1 MGLFGKS
8 KKAEDRAIKYNFKE
22 DPDDL
27 KNQIKN
33 IMDLGR
39 LYTRNEDYASAKEQF
54 DSAFEILKQME
65 CYPRSYDGRSL
76 LGLRWQI
83 TSGLSYVYYFKGD
96 IASALDG
103 RLQEKQLRLQIRE
116 LDTRANPELAI
127 YDVKQLIIVNTS
139 IADCYRQLKDYQNAL
154 EYASEAL
161 VQCTE
166 ATKKWGLLEFA
177 DCYFSSDAAMAFI
190 LYDMGD
196 FEKAL
201 TYCQEFINICEML
214 PEYLKTKEG
223 KDCYK
228 QMIKLHDLFQETVTD
243 T

>member
-8 KKAEDRAIKYNFKE
+8 KKAEDQGIKYTYE
-22 DPDDL
+22 DPNDL
-27 KNQIKN
+27 ENRIKN
-33 IMDLGR
+33 IVDLGD
-39 LYTRNEDYASAKEQF
+39 LYTRNKDYTSAKEQY

-65 CYPRSYDGRSL
+65 CYPRSYDECSLLEFRSL
-76 LGLRWQI
+76 I
-83 TSGLSYVYYFKGD
+83 TMNLSSMHYVKGD

-103 RLQEKQLRLQIRE
+103 RLQEKQLLLQIVE
-116 LDTRANPELAI
+116 VDTRANPKLVI
-127 YDVKQLIIVNTS
+127 YDVRQLINVNTS
-139 IADCYRQLKDYQNAL
+139 IADCYRDLKDYQNAL

-166 ATKKWGLLEFA
+166 ATKTWGLLELADSYYFA
-177 DCYFSSDAAMAFI
+177 DLSMALI
-190 LYDMGD
+190 LCDMGD

-201 TYCQEFINICEML
+201 TYCRNFMNICEML

-223 KDCYK
+223 KEKYK
-228 QMIKLHDLFQETVTD
+228 QMIELHNLIQETVTD